1 MDNGVSLAD
10 IRKEATLKA
19 NCDTYG
25 IEYIV
30 PTTNET
36 ENERTTRH
44 QQSSPNSHKNK
55 NKAPSKVKV
64 NRNKVTAIV
73 CKGDC
78 VIVYA
83 EGNSNGNGAYTDP
96 EELELEEEDKYVS
109 RYELY
114 DGNGKRIPRSPG
126 SPYPK
131 HCLLFIVDV
140 GDDANDG
147 DCGDDAND

>member
-44 QQSSPNSHKNK
+44 QHLRLLIRSKRRLGTQAQHSPEKRRR
-55 NKAPSKVKV
+55 VK
-64 NRNKVTAIV
+64 
-73 CKGDC
+73 
-78 VIVYA
+78 
-83 EGNSNGNGAYTDP
+83 
-96 EELELEEEDKYVS
+96 EDNAVA
-109 RYELY
+109 
-114 DGNGKRIPRSPG
+114 KR
-126 SPYPK
+126 
-131 HCLLFIVDV
+131 
-140 GDDANDG
+140 
-147 DCGDDAND
+147 